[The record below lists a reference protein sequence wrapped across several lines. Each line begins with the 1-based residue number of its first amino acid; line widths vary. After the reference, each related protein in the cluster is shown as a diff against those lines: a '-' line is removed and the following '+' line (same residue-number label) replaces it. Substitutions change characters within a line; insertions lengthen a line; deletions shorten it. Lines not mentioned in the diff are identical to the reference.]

1 MICLPPGMSSAL
13 LIVLAAAAATAA
25 PLPPLPPLPAPGGGA
40 RAMAL
45 AQAEIVPAV
54 RISSRSQAASQ
65 AGKEPRRHV
74 RRLASGRTIIEFE

>member
-25 PLPPLPPLPAPGGGA
+25 PLSPLPAPGGGA

>member
-1 MICLPPGMSSAL
+1 MSSAL

-25 PLPPLPPLPAPGGGA
+25 PLPPLSPPGGGA
-40 RAMAL
+40 RATAL

-54 RISSRSQAASQ
+54 RISSRSQVASQ